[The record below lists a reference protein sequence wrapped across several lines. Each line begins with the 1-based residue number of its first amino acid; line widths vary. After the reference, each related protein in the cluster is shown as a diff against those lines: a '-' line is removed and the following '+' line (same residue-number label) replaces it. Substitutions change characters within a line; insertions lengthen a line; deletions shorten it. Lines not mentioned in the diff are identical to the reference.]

1 MSEVEEVEDRYLR
14 AFERALP
21 HLSPEELW
29 WRIRTTVVVTAFHRV
44 AVFPTGRPVEARPE
58 TEEDVRAW
66 MVAFLSAAL
75 RAPAA
80 SVTPRA

>member
-1 MSEVEEVEDRYLR
+1 MSEVEEVEHRYLR